1 MSSPPAERA
10 PLLPPLYAWPLAL
23 RAAPL
28 GAGAGGLSGGFE
40 LLRLAMGGA
49 LPLTF
54 GEGAALAACAVLLGA
69 VTGAVFGLLCGV
81 LVGLPRGLRAV
92 GSPKAQGLA
101 LGLTAAALGLF
112 HMQPAMAL
120 KLQQGL
126 PTAALSLGLANL
138 GVFGVIYFNA
148 AYWLRREEIGE
159 RRRLGFTL
167 LGPAAGL
174 LLGLAC
180 AASVATRS
188 YGSAA
193 ALEDDP
199 SVVLITVEG
208 LGLGQL
214 GVEAGLTPGAT
225 AAPAPAP
232 GSPTPALDRLA
243 HEGVLYTG
251 AVAPAP
257 VPALAVAGAMTGL
270 HPARLGLLTEGH
282 RLALG
287 PQTVA
292 ERLRLEGW
300 AAGAFVGSLSVAA
313 DGGLDRGFAA
323 YDDLLWTDEG
333 APAGLERL
341 RVVEALTHAVFS
353 ADPAAAAALRWRS
366 DAETAAR
373 AARWIAALPPRPAFL
388 WVHLSGPAQGA
399 PIAETDAAVGALRAA
414 VDAWRGERPVL
425 WAVAG
430 TGGPLSAGERL
441 GGLSEAHLRAPI
453 IVLSHKLTWT
463 SRLIDKSVRLTDL
476 GPTVLDRL
484 GFRLDGKVEGADL
497 LGFAEGTKTR
507 GYATLLYAPRP
518 GGSVSWGM
526 RTPTADGLTLVK
538 LLVLPEGERMF
549 DLSADP
555 GEQAELSARQPEA
568 AAALRGL
575 ITAEQAKNGEA
586 RPVGDR
592 PAGVRAALGAP

>member
-1 MSSPPAERA
+1 MSSPPSERA

-199 SVVLITVEG
+199 SVVVITVEG

-214 GVEAGLTPGAT
+214 GVEAGL
-225 AAPAPAP
+225 
-232 GSPTPALDRLA
+232 
-243 HEGVLYTG
+243 
-251 AVAPAP
+251 
-257 VPALAVAGAMTGL
+257 
-270 HPARLGLLTEGH
+270 
-282 RLALG
+282 
-287 PQTVA
+287 
-292 ERLRLEGW
+292 
-300 AAGAFVGSLSVAA
+300 
-313 DGGLDRGFAA
+313 
-323 YDDLLWTDEG
+323 
-333 APAGLERL
+333 
-341 RVVEALTHAVFS
+341 
-353 ADPAAAAALRWRS
+353 
-366 DAETAAR
+366 
-373 AARWIAALPPRPAFL
+373 
-388 WVHLSGPAQGA
+388 
-399 PIAETDAAVGALRAA
+399 
-414 VDAWRGERPVL
+414 
-425 WAVAG
+425 
-430 TGGPLSAGERL
+430 
-441 GGLSEAHLRAPI
+441 
-453 IVLSHKLTWT
+453 
-463 SRLIDKSVRLTDL
+463 
-476 GPTVLDRL
+476 
-484 GFRLDGKVEGADL
+484 
-497 LGFAEGTKTR
+497 
-507 GYATLLYAPRP
+507 RP
-518 GGSVSWGM
+518 G
-526 RTPTADGLTLVK
+526 
-538 LLVLPEGERMF
+538 
-549 DLSADP
+549 
-555 GEQAELSARQPEA
+555 
-568 AAALRGL
+568 
-575 ITAEQAKNGEA
+575 
-586 RPVGDR
+586 
-592 PAGVRAALGAP
+592 